1 MKNIVG
7 IGQTIVDT
15 VQQVKQGFRVTWLVT
30 QYMVSCV
37 KKPLTNERKFVM
49 FKKSLAI
56 VALAIQ
62 SVSLHAAIITSDL
75 NASGD
80 ALITKDTV
88 SGLEWLDLT
97 VTSGLTYDA
106 VFAELGVG
114 GDYEGWA
121 FASESQLN
129 SLWSAFGDAG
139 PYTGQSTIHNQAFDN
154 GLLTTWGILNT
165 QSTASQSFF
174 LWDNVPSSGT
184 HSRGRVLDYVYSGY
198 LDAIF
203 TSVGAQDDSV
213 SAGTW
218 TGSALV
224 RDINAPTSSAV
235 VPEPATLTIFGL
247 GLMGLVSRQFKK
259 QS

>member
-1 MKNIVG
+1 
-7 IGQTIVDT
+7 
-15 VQQVKQGFRVTWLVT
+15 
-30 QYMVSCV
+30 
-37 KKPLTNERKFVM
+37 M

-129 SLWSAFGDAG
+129 SLWSAFGGAG
-139 PYTGQSTIHNQAFDN
+139 PYTVQSPIHNQAFDN
-154 GLLTTWGILNT
+154 GLLTTWGILNAH
-165 QSTASQSFF
+165 QISSESFF

-184 HSRGRVLDYVYSGY
+184 HSRGRVLDFDFSGY
-198 LDAIF
+198 FDGIII
-203 TSVGAQDDSV
+203 SVGAKDDAV
-213 SAGTW
+213 SAGTG

-235 VPEPATLTIFGL
+235 VPEPSIIALFSLGLVGL
-247 GLMGLVSRQFKK
+247 GFARRKRQ
-259 QS
+259 S